1 MSHFRDSSPDARL
14 LEPCDVLGGEIVGV
28 DERIA
33 SLMGALASPTR
44 IRVLFALLEAEELST
59 GELAKAVGMSA
70 SATSHQLRVLRDL
83 GLIARRRQGR
93 QCFYSLADN
102 HLGVLLKESLYHVDH
117 ARLQRGD
124 SSEKAAHPTPES
136 GHVGEA

>member
-14 LEPCDVLGGEIVGV
+14 LEPRDVLGGEIVGI

-83 GLIARRRQGR
+83 GLIRRRRQGR

-117 ARLQRGD
+117 TRLFQQEGQQ
-124 SSEKAAHPTPES
+124 
-136 GHVGEA
+136 